1 MMKKLKKFTKKIIKK
16 ITNDRFQY
24 SLLLWFLILQPFLDC
39 HLLYSEKVIA
49 LFGFSPTTIIRL
61 VFIACLA
68 LLVFLC
74 DKSKKNKI
82 ILISYGI
89 LIAIYTVIHHI
100 CCSGLTINNYPSFLY
115 STATEFLYMLRM
127 LLPVGVMYLGYQIK
141 YKKEDFIRLIC
152 NTTAIMSIIII
163 LLNLT
168 KTSSASYGGGLIE
181 GNILDWFFSIGRYG
195 PESLASKGWFNSANQ
210 ISGLYMLLLPFVI
223 YDLFDKFELKK
234 LLNIVVAVIS
244 MTMIGTRVATY
255 GWILVVAMIII
266 IDIYMMLIHKHKFRK
281 SSYISTLLVIIFG
294 LFLGHYAPIVSSE
307 MVDVYNASD
316 DAASATIEEIAVLS
330 EQIVNDELSNKEKK
344 EVLKKNKCLKSN
356 GEMKIECLVN
366 KLSISPTFYNEIY
379 PVKDHADF
387 WKYFMFDVPAHK
399 KYGQRKIQYLI
410 SQDVY
415 KEQKQSLTPVLGL
428 GYSRFTNAYLYPEH
442 DYYVHYLTI
451 GIIGILLLVVI
462 YPMLAIVSLIYMLIK
477 RKFNFLNII
486 LCAAILE
493 TTLISMLTGHIMD
506 ELIVSLF
513 IGFISGFL
521 LKRMKEINNEKT
533 NY

>member
-24 SLLLWFLILQPFLDC
+24 CLLLWFLILQPFLDC

-61 VFIACLA
+61 LFIAGLS
-68 LLVFLC
+68 LLVFCC

-82 ILISYGI
+82 ILITYGV
-89 LIAIYTVIHHI
+89 LIALYTAVHHI
-100 CCSGLTINNYPSFLY
+100 YCSGLTINNYPSFLY
-115 STATEFLYMLRM
+115 STSTELLYVLRM

-152 NTTAIMSIIII
+152 NTTAVMSIIII

-181 GNILDWFFSIGRYG
+181 GNILDWFFSIGKYG

-223 YDLFDKFELKK
+223 YDLFDKFDIRK
-234 LLNIVVAVIS
+234 LFNIIIAVIS

-255 GWILVVAMIII
+255 GWILIVAMIVI
-266 IDIYMMLIHKHKFRK
+266 IDIYMMIIHKHKFRK
-281 SSYISTLLVIIFG
+281 ASYISTALIVAFG
-294 LFLGHYAPIVSSE
+294 LCLGHYAPIVSSE
-307 MVDVYNASD
+307 MVEVYNASD
-316 DAASATIEEIAVLS
+316 DAASATIEEIAMLS
-330 EQIVNDELSNKEKK
+330 EQIANDELTEKEKK
-344 EVLKKNKCLKSN
+344 EVLKKNKCLNKK
-356 GEMKIECLVN
+356 GELKVECLVT
-366 KLSISPTFYNEIY
+366 KLSIAPAFYEEIY
-379 PVKDHADF
+379 PVEDHKEF
-387 WKYFMFDVPAHK
+387 WKYFMLEVPAHK

-415 KEQKQSLTPVLGL
+415 KEQKQTLTPVLGL
-428 GYSRFTNAYLYPEH
+428 GYSRFTSAYLYPEH

-451 GIIGILLLVVI
+451 GIIGIILLVLI
-462 YPMLAIVSLIYMLIK
+462 YPMIAIASLIYMLIK
-477 RKFNFLNII
+477 RKFNFLNLI
-486 LCAAILE
+486 LCASIIE
-493 TTLISMLTGHIMD
+493 ITLISMITGHIMD
-506 ELIVSLF
+506 ELIISLF